1 MKSKFSWIHQK
12 VWLLIVSFRHNSR
25 KSSNFSQNI
34 FLIKSISIDLALAH
48 VVWKT
53 QWGKKKVFN
62 MESCFNIAEE
72 KEDPKSRATI
82 GKGDIRNCFSTKSS
96 RISPAEWYQQRHWF
110 EKSRSAYFINNLN
123 LSCFGHLRFWFLESN
138 GHEICTF
145 WKIY

>member
-53 QWGKKKVFN
+53 QWGEKKVFN

-96 RISPAEWYQQRHWF
+96 R
-110 EKSRSAYFINNLN
+110 KSRSTF
-123 LSCFGHLRFWFLESN
+123 LSTTWIYPALDNYVFDFGFKWPL
-138 GHEICTF
+138 TMF
-145 WKIY
+145 WKVH

>member
-1 MKSKFSWIHQK
+1 MKSKISWIYQK

-48 VVWKT
+48 FVWKT
-53 QWGKKKVFN
+53 QWGEKKVFN

-110 EKSRSAYFINNLN
+110 ENQGQLTLPTTWIYPALDNYVFDFLN
-123 LSCFGHLRFWFLESN
+123 QMARH
-138 GHEICTF
+138 
-145 WKIY
+145 